1 MHCQSYIKLIYSAVQ
16 EKKINEHRP
25 PETYFLSYGFL
36 TIKENMLKMSI
47 MSFKQEL
54 KGLDS
59 KRVLR
64 WNIPAVI

>member
-1 MHCQSYIKLIYSAVQ
+1 MHCQTYIKLIYSAVQ

-47 MSFKQEL
+47 MSFKQDL
-54 KGLDS
+54 VRLDNNCI
-59 KRVLR
+59 LL
-64 WNIPAVI
+64 WNIPGVF